1 MVIEGEDAKID
12 TLVYQIESSQVHT
25 EKQPLQSSPDELVF
39 SNECSVYIAIPKGVA
54 SQINFT

>member
-25 EKQPLQSSPDELVF
+25 EKQPLQGSLNELVCG
-39 SNECSVYIAIPKGVA
+39 NECPAYIAILK
-54 SQINFT
+54 